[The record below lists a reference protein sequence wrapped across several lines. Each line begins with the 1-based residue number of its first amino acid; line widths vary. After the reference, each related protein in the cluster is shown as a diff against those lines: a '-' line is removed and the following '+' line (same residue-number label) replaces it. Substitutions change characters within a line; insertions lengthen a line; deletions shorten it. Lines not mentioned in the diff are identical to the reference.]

1 MPKSFKVFWF
11 LETLSESVLLI
22 QSILVF
28 RNFVRICVTNTEYQ
42 SSAMSPNATE
52 LLSLLPQFMC
62 YKLPLE

>member
-42 SSAMSPNATE
+42 SCAMSPNATE